1 MINLSE
7 VVTAVAIPLESLART
22 PVAALA
28 AAVQVH

>member
-7 VVTAVAIPLESLART
+7 VVTAVAIHPGSLART

-28 AAVQVH
+28 AAVQAQ